1 MSESGGF
8 SNYHMITSDKQMLSI
23 WNVLHKLN
31 AGNTT
36 ANQII

>member
-8 SNYHMITSDKQMLSI
+8 FKCNNFRQTHAVNM
-23 WNVLHKLN
+23 KLFTQ
-31 AGNTT
+31 AVNTT